1 MTLNEVRDSTQE
13 ELVQREEELRKEM
26 FNLRFQKVISGS
38 LENPMRIKNVKQ
50 EIARIKTVRNEK
62 KSSSG
67 G

>member
-26 FNLRFQKVISGS
+26 FNLRFQKVISGG

>member
-26 FNLRFQKVISGS
+26 FNLRFQKEISGG